1 MFSVDVRSCSSGQ
14 HGADRMQMSPSACWI
29 RKDGCGKENRE
40 VRDRVLVC

>member
-1 MFSVDVRSCSSGQ
+1 MFSVEVRSCSSGQ
-14 HGADRMQMSPSACWI
+14 LGAVRMQMSLSACWA